1 MYLSIALLVLLFN
14 TAICWFM
21 TQEGTEPLTGVNG
34 RLFHFCLFAN
44 QNSQPATC
52 EQRGIRSTHV
62 LLGVVYNLVYGA

>member
-34 RLFHFCLFAN
+34 RLFHFCLLC
-44 QNSQPATC
+44 QSELTT
-52 EQRGIRSTHV
+52 GD
-62 LLGVVYNLVYGA
+62 L